1 MTVGPLS
8 LLIRHPVR
16 PLRIGPALALV
27 AGLLVA
33 PFVLSNYWL
42 FVLSQLL
49 IVTVITLGMNVIIGN
64 AGQLALSSVAF
75 YALGAYAYAHGFAF
89 TQSSIAGLAIASAL
103 AALVGFGIGFVALRL
118 RGLYLAIVTFGLIFV
133 ANDLVLHFK
142 SVTGGAV
149 GMSVSE
155 RSTDKGDVIA
165 SYVLVALSML
175 LVVGICTAM
184 ARTSFGRSLEAIKQG
199 EDAAAAFGVKRFA
212 HVLYAYVFSCAT
224 AGLAGG
230 LYAVTIGYLS
240 PEPFG
245 FHAALLHLAIIVV
258 GGLGTVSGPVV
269 GGLFLGLL
277 SELLRGYPGAQ
288 EVVFGALLL
297 LFLLVFR
304 GGIVGLFQ
312 QIEARFRSR
321 KAAAPGAKSPKELGL
336 V

>member
-1 MTVGPLS
+1 MGPLS
-8 LLIRHPVR
+8 LLIRHPVN
-16 PLRIGPALALV
+16 PLRVGPALALV
-27 AGLLVA
+27 IGILIA

-49 IVTVITLGMNVIIGN
+49 IVIVITLGMNVIIGN

-89 TQSSIAGLAIASAL
+89 TKSAIVALAFAAALASVVGLA
-103 AALVGFGIGFVALRL
+103 VGFVALRL

-133 ANDLVLHFK
+133 VNDLILHFK

-149 GMSVSE
+149 GMPVSD
-155 RSTDKGDVIA
+155 RSADKGDLFA
-165 SYVLVALSML
+165 SYVLVAASML
-175 LVVGICTAM
+175 LVVAICTVM

-199 EDAAAAFGVKRFA
+199 EDAAAAFGVKRFE

-269 GGLFLGLL
+269 GGLLLGLL

-288 EVVFGALLL
+288 EVVFGLLLL
-297 LFLLVFR
+297 LFLLGFR
-304 GGIVGLFQ
+304 GGVIGLSEQ
-312 QIEARFRSR
+312 LEGRFRSR
-321 KAAAPGAKSPKELGL
+321 KAAVQKSPKELGL

>member
-1 MTVGPLS
+1 MIVGPLS
-8 LLIRHPVR
+8 LLIRHPVQ
-16 PLRIGPALALV
+16 PLRIWPALALL

-42 FVLSQLL
+42 FVLSQFL
-49 IVTVITLGMNVIIGN
+49 IVIVITLGMNVIIGN

-75 YALGAYAYAHGFAF
+75 YALGAYAYAHAFAFSKSAVVGLAFATALASVVGFA
-89 TQSSIAGLAIASAL
+89 
-103 AALVGFGIGFVALRL
+103 IGFVALRL

-133 ANDLVLHFK
+133 TNDLVLHFK

-149 GMSVSE
+149 GMAVSE
-155 RSTDKGDVIA
+155 RGADKGDLIA
-165 SYVLVALSML
+165 SYVLVAVSML
-175 LVVGICTAM
+175 LVVAVCTVT

-212 HVLYAYVFSCAT
+212 HVLYAFVFSCAT

-230 LYAVTIGYLS
+230 LYALTIGYLS

-245 FHAALLHLAIIVV
+245 FHAALMHLAIIVV
-258 GGLGTVSGPVV
+258 GGLGTVAGPVV

-288 EVVFGALLL
+288 EVLFGALLL
-297 LFLLVFR
+297 LFLLGFR
-304 GGIVGLFQ
+304 GGIVGACQ

-321 KAAAPGAKSPKELGL
+321 NAVTQGAKEARL